1 MAGEHDLLQEW
12 NAEYWQLDE
21 TVFKSL
27 LDMYDNAKKV
37 QTSDMAAFNAYAEE
51 VKRLCETQP
60 QEERNKY
67 NFDLF
72 QTFDE
77 IYFNCSGEF
86 WRTAFQ
92 YTPAQQF
99 GLMTF
104 VSDADEAG
112 ASEAGASEA
121 GASEAAAS

>member
-12 NAEYWQLDE
+12 NAEYWHLDE

-27 LDMYDNAKKV
+27 LDMYDNAQKV
-37 QTSDMAAFNAYAEE
+37 QTSDRAAFNAYAEE
-51 VKRLCETQP
+51 VKRLCEAQP
-60 QEERNKY
+60 PAERKKY

-86 WRTAFQ
+86 WRAAFQ

-104 VSDADEAG
+104 VSDDA
-112 ASEAGASEA
+112 
-121 GASEAAAS
+121 ASEAAASEACQWSEYQ

>member
-12 NAEYWQLDE
+12 NAEYWHLDE
-21 TVFKSL
+21 TVFGRLVSI
-27 LDMYDNAKKV
+27 YDAAQKV

-51 VKRLCETQP
+51 VKRLCEAQP

-86 WRTAFQ
+86 WRAAFQ
-92 YTPAQQF
+92 YTPAQKF

-104 VSDADEAG
+104 VCDANE
-112 ASEAGASEA
+112 E
-121 GASEAAAS
+121 GASEAAGAN